1 VRVAGRLPKAVAGA
15 SLRARVMAAAAI
27 LVAVISLVT
36 GVLGTTLLHSYLQGR
51 ADAQLRDFAAV
62 ATRVLGRSHL
72 PARPPG
78 PGQALPA
85 QFLVEVVSADG
96 TVQRAE
102 TPLGA
107 AAAPRLS
114 AAQLRDGG
122 TPFTAAAAGAP
133 GHSWRV
139 LVQPLSGGRHAVVA
153 FSLDNLTS
161 TVTRLEIADALAGAV
176 AIAVLSGAG
185 LPLVRASLA
194 PLSRIEATAAAIAG
208 GDLSRRISHPSRRTE
223 VGRLADAL
231 NVMLGRIEAAYDAR
245 AAGEAQ
251 ARRSEDRMRQFV
263 ADASHELRTPLTS
276 VRGLAEFG
284 LQQGRSASAGE
295 LLRLMSLI
303 QNEAG
308 RMSRLVEDLLVLAR
322 VDTGRPLDRAPVDL
336 ASIAAQAVQA
346 ARVVSPGRPVTLAA
360 GADPVIVDA
369 DEERLRQ
376 VIDNLIGNAIQ
387 HTPAGSPVTVS
398 VNSTAVTGTA
408 VTGTAVTG
416 TGRIGEIIV
425 ADRGPGMTAEQA
437 AHVFERFYRT
447 DDARARARGG
457 TGLGLSIAAAL
468 VAAHGGDITVDTQ
481 PGQGAAFRVRLPLA
495 GGAEGGPGQ
504 PVPGA

>member
-1 VRVAGRLPKAVAGA
+1 VRPGRLRKAVADA

-27 LVAVISLVT
+27 LVALTSLVT
-36 GVLGTTLLHSYLQGR
+36 GVLGTTLLRSYLQGR

-62 ATRVLGRSHL
+62 STRVLGRSHL
-72 PARPPG
+72 PARPLG

-85 QFLVEVVSADG
+85 QFLVEVVSAG
-96 TVQRAE
+96 GKVQRAG
-102 TPLGA
+102 TPLGQA
-107 AAAPRLS
+107 GGPWLS
-114 AAQLRDGG
+114 GAQLRDDGI
-122 TPFTAAAAGAP
+122 PFTAAAAGPP

-139 LVQPLSGGRHAVVA
+139 LVKPLSGGRHAVIA
-153 FSLDNLTS
+153 FSLDNLTT
-161 TVTRLEIADALAGAV
+161 TVMRLEIADALAGAI
-176 AIAVLSGAG
+176 AIAVLAGVG

-208 GDLSRRISHPSRRTE
+208 GDLSRRIDQPSRRTE

-231 NVMLGRIEAAYDAR
+231 NIMLGRIEAAYDAR

-284 LQQGRSASAGE
+284 LQQGRAASPGE

-322 VDTGRPLDRAPVDL
+322 FDTGRPLDRRHVDL

-346 ARVVSPGRPVTLAA
+346 ARIVSPGRPVTLRA
-360 GADPVIVDA
+360 GADPVIACA

-387 HTPAGSPVTVS
+387 HTPAGSPVSVS
-398 VNSTAVTGTA
+398 VTGT
-408 VTGTAVTG
+408 TG
-416 TGRIGEIIV
+416 TGEITV
-425 ADRGPGMTAEQA
+425 ADHGPGMTAEQA

-468 VAAHGGDITVDTQ
+468 VAAHDGDITVDTQ
-481 PGQGAAFRVRLPLA
+481 PGQGAAFHVRLPLA
-495 GGAEGGPGQ
+495 ESAESGPEDA
-504 PVPGA
+504 VPGA

>member
-1 VRVAGRLPKAVAGA
+1 VTPGRGRLRRAAAAA

-27 LVAVISLVT
+27 LVAVTSLVT
-36 GVLGTTLLHSYLQGR
+36 GFLGTALLRSYLQGR

-62 ATRVLGRSHL
+62 ATRILGRSHL
-72 PARPPG
+72 PTRPPG

-85 QFLVEVVSADG
+85 QFLVEVVSASG
-96 TVQRAE
+96 QVQRAG
-102 TPLGA
+102 TPLDEAGG
-107 AAAPRLS
+107 PRLS
-114 AAQLRDGG
+114 APELRDDGI
-122 TPFTAAAAGAP
+122 PFTAPAAGAS

-139 LVQPLSGGRHAVVA
+139 LVKPLPSGQHAVIA
-153 FSLDNLTS
+153 FSLDSLAS
-161 TVTRLEIADALAGAV
+161 TVTRLEAADALAGAV
-176 AIAVLSGAG
+176 AIAVLAGVG

-194 PLSRIEATAAAIAG
+194 PLGRIEATAAAIAG
-208 GDLSRRISHPSRRTE
+208 GDFSRRVDQPSRRTE

-231 NVMLGRIEAAYDAR
+231 NIMLGRIEAAYDAR
-245 AAGEAQ
+245 AEGETQ

-284 LQQGRSASAGE
+284 LQQGGAASPGE

-322 VDTGRPLDRAPVDL
+322 FDTGRPLDRRQVDL

-346 ARVVSPGRPVTLAA
+346 ARIVSPGRPVTLLAD
-360 GADPVIVDA
+360 GDPVIVHA

-376 VIDNLIGNAIQ
+376 VIDNLIANAVQ
-387 HTPAGSPVTVS
+387 HTPPRSPVTVS
-398 VNSTAVTGTA
+398 VTST
-408 VTGTAVTG
+408 TG
-416 TGRIGEIIV
+416 TGEITV
-425 ADRGPGMTAEQA
+425 ADHGPGMTADQA
-437 AHVFERFYRT
+437 ARVFERFYRT
-447 DDARARARGG
+447 DGARDRARGG

-468 VAAHGGDITVDTQ
+468 VAAHDGDITVDTQ

-495 GGAEGGPGQ
+495 GPESGPEQ
-504 PVPGA
+504 AVPGT